1 MDCYHFNEGH
11 AALAGLELIREKMQA
26 GLSFDEAW
34 EKTRREVVFTTH
46 TPVAAGNEEHPLGL
60 LYHMEANNGLSYEEM
75 RRIGGDPFNMTV
87 AALRL
92 SSKANAVSQLHQKTA
107 RKMWQGV
114 EGAAPIIA
122 ITNGVH
128 QATWQDQRIREVW
141 EGGGDLWE
149 AHQLLKKELLDFIRR
164 ETGYQLSKDILTI
177 GFARRA
183 ATYKRSELI
192 FRDLDFIKYLLKK
205 KTPVGFRKVSD
216 DYEGKDN
223 SGTGQNGPE
232 LREAVVFEARYE
244 TARYL
249 VRGSDVWLNNPRRPL
264 EASGTSGMKAAMN
277 GVLNVSV
284 VDGWVAEGPEHGI
297 SGWLLDEVLEE
308 ELPHED
314 QDAYDLRALF
324 QVLNS
329 EIIPIYYF
337 DRSRW
342 VGMMRAS
349 IEMAQSKFTTR
360 RMFRQYWQQMYTKE
374 RE

>member
-1 MDCYHFNEGH
+1 
-11 AALAGLELIREKMQA
+11 
-26 GLSFDEAW
+26 
-34 EKTRREVVFTTH
+34 
-46 TPVAAGNEEHPLGL
+46 
-60 LYHMEANNGLSYEEM
+60 
-75 RRIGGDPFNMTV
+75 
-87 AALRL
+87 
-92 SSKANAVSQLHQKTA
+92 
-107 RKMWQGV
+107 
-114 EGAAPIIA
+114 
-122 ITNGVH
+122 
-128 QATWQDQRIREVW
+128 
-141 EGGGDLWE
+141 
-149 AHQLLKKELLDFIRR
+149 
-164 ETGYQLSKDILTI
+164 
-177 GFARRA
+177 
-183 ATYKRSELI
+183 
-192 FRDLDFIKYLLKK
+192 
-205 KTPVGFRKVSD
+205 
-216 DYEGKDN
+216 
-223 SGTGQNGPE
+223 
-232 LREAVVFEARYE
+232 
-244 TARYL
+244 
-249 VRGSDVWLNNPRRPL
+249 
-264 EASGTSGMKAAMN
+264 MKAAMN